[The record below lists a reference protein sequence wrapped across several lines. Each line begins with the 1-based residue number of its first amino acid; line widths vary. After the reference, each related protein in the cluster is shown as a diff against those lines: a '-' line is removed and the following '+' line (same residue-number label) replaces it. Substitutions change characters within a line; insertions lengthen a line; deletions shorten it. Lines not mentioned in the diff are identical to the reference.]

1 MKDDK
6 DSTTSSAFSKIPSV
20 KIPDMKIPDMNMNI
34 DLRSTIKTGVQKT
47 NNLLSDMQTK
57 KTEVSNLTSSRIRPL
72 ANQVARFATKAVTAY
87 ENRSHYGPQIVAGS
101 AATVGIVVAARRGKV
116 PGVLMGGL
124 AGYGANKAVYPK
136 N

>member
-1 MKDDK
+1 M
-6 DSTTSSAFSKIPSV
+6 
-20 KIPDMKIPDMNMNI
+20 
-34 DLRSTIKTGVQKT
+34 
-47 NNLLSDMQTK
+47 
-57 KTEVSNLTSSRIRPL
+57 
-72 ANQVARFATKAVTAY
+72 
-87 ENRSHYGPQIVAGS
+87 AGS